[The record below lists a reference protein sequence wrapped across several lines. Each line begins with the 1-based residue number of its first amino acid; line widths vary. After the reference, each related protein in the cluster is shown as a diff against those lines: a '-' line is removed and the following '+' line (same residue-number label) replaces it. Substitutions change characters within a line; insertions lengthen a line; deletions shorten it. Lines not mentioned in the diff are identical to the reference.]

1 MPILLSRDEALTRMR
16 QERSGPACLMCA
28 VHQRCAGP
36 VYTLHEDD
44 EFIILLPRYV
54 RRWGHVLVS
63 LQQHVQRFEEVAP
76 RVWLK
81 ANLYALQAARMI
93 EQVLAPRRVYVTSTG
108 SSNGELTQSSQHMH
122 LHVIP
127 VPESEDRPADIFS
140 WQAGVYTAEHDEWQA
155 LKELYQPV
163 WDHLSSDFTGQL
175 ADQLIAPAP
184 GAAQ

>member
-16 QERSGPACLMCA
+16 AERTGPACLMCA

-36 VYTLHEDD
+36 VYTLHED
-44 EFIILLPRYV
+44 EKFIVLLPRYV

-63 LQQHVQRFEEVAP
+63 LQQHVQRFEEVSP
-76 RVWLK
+76 EVWLE
-81 ANLYALQAARMI
+81 ANMYALRAARMI
-93 EQVLAPRRVYVTSTG
+93 ERVLAPRRVYVTSTG

-140 WQAGVYTAEHDEWQA
+140 WQAGVYTAEAEEWE
-155 LKELYQPV
+155 ELRARYLPV
-163 WDHLSSDFTGQL
+163 WTQL
-175 ADQLIAPAP
+175 ASEFAVNYPSRPTPA
-184 GAAQ
+184 A